1 MVKIKGGGIDYL
13 NLISVIIKYG
23 TLLTL
28 LWFSVYY
35 IHNPN
40 IQFIVFIIILIL
52 IILGSAILF
61 KDLNDLSSFDFSKIT
76 DTDNFSLEKT
86 NPIFLQLFMLVI
98 GIAVFMKIISLTFLI
113 VTFSNGRKELKKGDY
128 SKIKQLSS
136 HNLLLLNNYI
146 EKFIYSILLLISL
159 SLLCFIMYGDIN
171 TQILTKNLTGIM
183 IAISIII
190 LISFEMYDSVQFLK
204 IKDNNGLLYEI
215 SVPDTNE

>member
-1 MVKIKGGGIDYL
+1 MVKMKGGGIDYL